1 MRSARRGRKLA
12 IIRSISRFMTTVAV
26 SGSLALAGLGLGAGP
41 VQADPSVN
49 VMTWCPGQA
58 PPDRGIRWD
67 MNVCHNYFI
76 TKLGT
81 GNVPMVDYRGN
92 PTDSWFSADIAPP
105 VLTPPPP
112 PPPPTPDQPFCTPRG
127 GLWIVGPICDEIG
140 VGPH

>member
-1 MRSARRGRKLA
+1 MNR
-12 IIRSISRFMTTVAV
+12 ISRLVTTVAA
-26 SGSLALAGLGLGAGP
+26 SGGLALAGLGLSADAA
-41 VQADPSVN
+41 QADPSVN
-49 VMTWCPGQA
+49 VLTWCPGQA

-81 GNVPMVDYRGN
+81 GNVPMVDYWGK

-112 PPPPTPDQPFCTPRG
+112 PPPPPPGQPFCTPRG
-127 GLWIVGPICDEIG
+127 GLFIVGPICDEIG
-140 VGPH
+140 VGPPR

>member
-1 MRSARRGRKLA
+1 M
-12 IIRSISRFMTTVAV
+12 RSISRFMTTVAV
-26 SGSLALAGLGLGAGP
+26 SGSLALAGLALDAGTA
-41 VQADPSVN
+41 QADPSVN

-76 TKLGT
+76 APIGK
-81 GNVPMVDYRGN
+81 GNVPMVDYWGN
-92 PTDSWFSADIAPP
+92 PTDNWFSADIAPP

-112 PPPPTPDQPFCTPRG
+112 APPPPPGQPFCTPRG

-140 VGPH
+140 VGPPR